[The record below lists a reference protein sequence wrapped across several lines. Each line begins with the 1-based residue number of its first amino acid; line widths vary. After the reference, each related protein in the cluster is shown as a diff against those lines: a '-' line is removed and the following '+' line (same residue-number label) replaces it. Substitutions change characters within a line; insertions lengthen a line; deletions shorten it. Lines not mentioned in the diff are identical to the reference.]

1 MNEKGISLVQLRQ
14 RKTRQTAAL
23 FLAPVIILLVVFI
36 AYPIIDTF
44 ITSGYQWN
52 GISADK
58 KMVGLANWAKLIK
71 DTKFWIAFKN
81 NVIIMILS
89 IIIQIPL
96 GLAMATFLDF
106 GGKKLTIFKVIWFIP
121 MLMSSVAIG
130 FLFTY
135 ALATNGGIV
144 STISG
149 WFGGGNIDLLGNP
162 KLALLTV
169 ILIIAWQF
177 TPFYMVYFMA
187 GYTNIPYDVFEA
199 ARIDG
204 ATRGQY
210 FWKIAL
216 PLLIPSIK
224 SAAILSMVGSLKYF
238 DLIYVMTG
246 GGPGTATELMATYM
260 YKESFKNFNM
270 GYGSAIAGGM
280 FILITMVS
288 MITMKLINGKQEDYG
303 MDSYKKSRRK
313 SIIAWVI
320 AFVLAI
326 GAAIVSFTPFIF
338 MVLNS
343 FKEKFEMLTKG
354 VFQLPD
360 QLNWSNYTEVLT
372 GGFAN
377 YFKNSVIVLAISL
390 ILLLFI
396 SACASYPLA
405 RFKFKMAQPIYAIIV
420 ACMSIPVH
428 ITLIPVFKMSKSTG
442 LYDTIW
448 SLIGPYVAFAVPIS
462 VFILTSFMKEI
473 PREIEESAEIDGCGK
488 IQMFFSMILPLSKP
502 GMATLAIYNGVNMW
516 NEFSFVNTLTQSAQ
530 NRTLPLAIWEFQGQ
544 YSMNTPMIMAVL
556 TLTLLPMVIMFII
569 FQDKLVKGMTAG
581 AVKG

>member
-199 ARIDG
+199 ARIDVTETKTRSVIDHYEEKSSYVDLGNGYFEEQTESVPVYTEETYTEDVEKPVYRKEPVYATKYYYEIDKWTVVDTAKSSGNDQNPSWPEPKLKDGQRTG
-204 ATRGQY
+204 AEEEHY
-210 FWKIAL
+210 F
-216 PLLIPSIK
+216 
-224 SAAILSMVGSLKYF
+224 V
-238 DLIYVMTG
+238 
-246 GGPGTATELMATYM
+246 TATYEKKKGKTETGRYEMDFSQWKEL
-260 YKESFKNFNM
+260 
-270 GYGSAIAGGM
+270 
-280 FILITMVS
+280 
-288 MITMKLINGKQEDYG
+288 
-303 MDSYKKSRRK
+303 KKGEK
-313 SIIAWVI
+313 IELKID
-320 AFVLAI
+320 
-326 GAAIVSFTPFIF
+326 AA
-338 MVLNS
+338 
-343 FKEKFEMLTKG
+343 
-354 VFQLPD
+354 
-360 QLNWSNYTEVLT
+360 
-372 GGFAN
+372 GFA
-377 YFKNSVIVLAISL
+377 
-390 ILLLFI
+390 
-396 SACASYPLA
+396 
-405 RFKFKMAQPIYAIIV
+405 
-420 ACMSIPVH
+420 
-428 ITLIPVFKMSKSTG
+428 
-442 LYDTIW
+442 
-448 SLIGPYVAFAVPIS
+448 
-462 VFILTSFMKEI
+462 EI
-473 PREIEESAEIDGCGK
+473 NQK
-488 IQMFFSMILPLSKP
+488 
-502 GMATLAIYNGVNMW
+502 
-516 NEFSFVNTLTQSAQ
+516 
-530 NRTLPLAIWEFQGQ
+530 
-544 YSMNTPMIMAVL
+544 
-556 TLTLLPMVIMFII
+556 
-569 FQDKLVKGMTAG
+569 
-581 AVKG
+581 

>member
-246 GGPGTATELMATYM
+246 GGPGPRRLSGNLPVQRLSPAHGRPH
-260 YKESFKNFNM
+260 NP
-270 GYGSAIAGGM
+270 
-280 FILITMVS
+280 
-288 MITMKLINGKQEDYG
+288 GKHTRRP
-303 MDSYKKSRRK
+303 KS
-313 SIIAWVI
+313 
-320 AFVLAI
+320 
-326 GAAIVSFTPFIF
+326 
-338 MVLNS
+338 
-343 FKEKFEMLTKG
+343 
-354 VFQLPD
+354 
-360 QLNWSNYTEVLT
+360 
-372 GGFAN
+372 
-377 YFKNSVIVLAISL
+377 
-390 ILLLFI
+390 
-396 SACASYPLA
+396 
-405 RFKFKMAQPIYAIIV
+405 
-420 ACMSIPVH
+420 
-428 ITLIPVFKMSKSTG
+428 
-442 LYDTIW
+442 
-448 SLIGPYVAFAVPIS
+448 
-462 VFILTSFMKEI
+462 
-473 PREIEESAEIDGCGK
+473 
-488 IQMFFSMILPLSKP
+488 
-502 GMATLAIYNGVNMW
+502 
-516 NEFSFVNTLTQSAQ
+516 
-530 NRTLPLAIWEFQGQ
+530 
-544 YSMNTPMIMAVL
+544 
-556 TLTLLPMVIMFII
+556 
-569 FQDKLVKGMTAG
+569 
-581 AVKG
+581 